1 MLIHTHT
8 HIYMYMSIYIYT
20 ARLER
25 QAAQVENIAL
35 TLGHIMHVKEIRLL
49 ARDVFFK
56 NEYLRSS
63 KIATVQKKVFC
74 VCIYFLCIYIICMY
88 ACGINDPIGRDAP
101 PLSSVAFL
109 RVTDLAS
116 ASHEVFCISTWHIMV
131 LLAQV
136 QNRSPY
142 PKLQLLSPAPSSSS
156 RLPLPSWDSL
166 LTRFSLLQKTSW
178 KNAVPYRRVHL
189 YKNIFGP

>member
-1 MLIHTHT
+1 MTPSEET
-8 HIYMYMSIYIYT
+8 
-20 ARLER
+20 
-25 QAAQVENIAL
+25 
-35 TLGHIMHVKEIRLL
+35 
-49 ARDVFFK
+49 
-56 NEYLRSS
+56 
-63 KIATVQKKVFC
+63 
-74 VCIYFLCIYIICMY
+74 
-88 ACGINDPIGRDAP
+88 PP

-142 PKLQLLSPAPSSSS
+142 PKVQLLSPAPSSSP
-156 RLPLPSWDSL
+156 RFPLPSWDSL
-166 LTRFSLLQKTSW
+166 LARFSLLQKKPQKTHSW
-178 KNAVPYRRVHL
+178 KNAVTYRRVHF